1 MTIERIHQEIKFRWN
16 KLNSNHKKDFPAA
29 FIDDAVN
36 KATDDY
42 VEIFY
47 SGNNSKEYKFGFE
60 VTQQRIDMLQTLVPT
75 NVDGSILSYAAT
87 LISTGQY
94 KVDLSAF
101 SPKYRHFLR
110 AYVVPIE
117 CSTRKI
123 PVSIVRLNDL
133 DTKLADS
140 NTQPSLTW
148 NRCLGSIKNNNL
160 VLYTKDYTINSVK
173 IEYLRNPV
181 KVFFGGYN
189 SLEFTAGDATAY
201 DSTDAKVTSDLP
213 EQYHDLLVDLT
224 VQYIGRTLEDNNKV
238 NLQKE
243 QILNKV

>member
-1 MTIERIHQEIKFRWN
+1 MTIDRIHHEIKFRWN
-16 KLNSNHKKDFPAA
+16 KLNSNHKKDFPSAYL
-29 FIDDAVN
+29 DDAIN

-42 VEIFY
+42 IEIFY

-75 NVDGSILSYAAT
+75 DTDGSILSYTAT

-94 KVDLSAF
+94 KVNLAAF
-101 SPKYRHFLR
+101 TPKYRHFLR
-110 AYVVPIE
+110 AYVVPVE
-117 CSTRKI
+117 CPEKKI
-123 PVSIVRLNDL
+123 PVTIVRLNDL
-133 DTKLADS
+133 DTKLADA

-160 VLYTKDYTINSVK
+160 VLYTKDYTIASVK

-181 KVFFGGYN
+181 KVFFSGYDT
-189 SLEFTAGDATAY
+189 LEFLGGDTNAY
-201 DSTDAKVTSDLP
+201 EDTDPKVTSDLP
-213 EQYHDLLVDLT
+213 EQYHDLLVDMD
-224 VQYIGRTLEDNNKV
+224 VQYIARTLEDNNKV